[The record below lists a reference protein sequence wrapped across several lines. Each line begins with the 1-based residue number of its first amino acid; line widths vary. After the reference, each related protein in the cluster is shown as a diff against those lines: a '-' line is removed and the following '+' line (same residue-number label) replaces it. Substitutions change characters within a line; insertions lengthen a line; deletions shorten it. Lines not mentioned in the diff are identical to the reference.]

1 MTMFAGLDV
10 GGKRTAVC
18 VIDAAGKIVWRGM
31 VDTHPEMID
40 AALERLGMSRL
51 TMGAA
56 ALGQPSSVLSP
67 SCPQPMPGLSTY
79 CSVVNVSGS
88 RELAPVV

>member
-10 GGKRTAVC
+10 GGKRTEVC

-40 AALERLGMSRL
+40 AALERFKGML
-51 TMGAA
+51 DKVG
-56 ALGQPSSVLSP
+56 
-67 SCPQPMPGLSTY
+67 
-79 CSVVNVSGS
+79 
-88 RELAPVV
+88 

>member
-40 AALERLGMSRL
+40 AALERFKGMLDKVGLESGRLRRIYSARSRRRA
-51 TMGAA
+51 T
-56 ALGQPSSVLSP
+56 
-67 SCPQPMPGLSTY
+67 
-79 CSVVNVSGS
+79 
-88 RELAPVV
+88 R